1 MAKAKKAKSPKGGDA
16 LTKIAVAKGDNDFG
30 PRFLD
35 RLEREE
41 GTEVAEFVAGLRE
54 GIDY

>member
-1 MAKAKKAKSPKGGDA
+1 MTKAKKAKSPKGGDA
-16 LTKIAVAKGDNDFG
+16 LTKLAKGDNDFG